1 MSEAT
6 HGGGRYPQLPALDA
20 PTAPRVR
27 RTAPTAMILV
37 QSVSRTITIAG
48 FPLSAWA
55 FALRIWAAM
64 MVALYAAFWLQ
75 LESASSAAVTVS
87 ILALQTRGQAYQK
100 ALYRVLATIV
110 GVVASFVIAGLFA
123 QSPGLFVIGFAGW
136 LGLCVYV
143 GGRLDGN
150 RAYSAVLTGY
160 TVALVAVTQIDSP
173 QNIFSAGINRGAAI
187 VVGIAALALISE
199 LFAAPN
205 LHTELSGKLIAAH
218 RRVRAFALAILRGES
233 ADPIQSA
240 NLLREITALHPNIT
254 ALVAESSGGRSRGA
268 AARSAAVALVA
279 EVSAAGAL
287 ASLPANSLPSL
298 RRVLGEALADGL
310 GNESRAL
317 QLRLQ
322 QLADVGYA
330 DPHDALFTRHA
341 LDLLIENRRA
351 QDAIE
356 DLQAGRRPPRRI
368 HAPIYRSRRA
378 AVRNGLR
385 AFLAVLI
392 SALLFSLGGWPFAS
406 LGVALVGLTIA
417 FSANTPN
424 PRAFAA
430 NIVIAMPI
438 AALLAGVTE
447 FLILDGV
454 DQFPLLAIGMAPVVL
469 AAALLMT
476 SPNQQLASIA
486 YLVLVF
492 FLVILSPANPQVYNP
507 ETYLFSSFM
516 AITSAILLFVLLWT
530 VLPTSDALRR
540 RWYLTSARA
549 EMRELLAGGRSR
561 RLDDEAL
568 FRDADRIRQLAALH
582 PIDDDGRR
590 DDLRE
595 ALDIFGRAAAVRR
608 VRTTLA
614 ELSARTS
621 GRLIGDGYST
631 LAGCD
636 SSDLRR
642 AAADLASTTAQLD
655 RDGQAA
661 ARAAGL
667 DLIWVAF
674 LIDATPFGLHQHR
687 STTS

>member
-6 HGGGRYPQLPALDA
+6 PSSGRYPPKSRAKRAA
-20 PTAPRVR
+20 PVAVT
-27 RTAPTAMILV
+27 LV

-48 FPLSAWA
+48 FPLSTWA

-75 LESASSAAVTVS
+75 LESASSAAVTVGV
-87 ILALQTRGQAYQK
+87 LALRTRGQVYHK
-100 ALYRVLATIV
+100 AVYRVLATIV
-110 GVVASFVIAGLFA
+110 GVVASFVIAGLFP
-123 QSPGLFVIGFAGW
+123 QSRGLFVIGFAGW

-143 GGRLDGN
+143 GGLLDGN
-150 RAYSAVLTGY
+150 RAYSAVLSGY

-173 QNIFSAGINRGAAI
+173 QNIFSAGVNRGAAI
-187 VVGIAALALISE
+187 VVGIAALALISDV
-199 LFAAPN
+199 FAAPN
-205 LHTELSGKLIAAH
+205 VHTGLSDKLIAAH
-218 RRVRAFALAILRGES
+218 RRVCAFALAILREET

-240 NLLREITALHPNIT
+240 NLLREITALHPDIT
-254 ALVAESSGGRSRGA
+254 ALVAESSSGWARAA

-287 ASLPANSLPSL
+287 ASLPANLPSL
-298 RRVLGEALADGL
+298 RSALGDALADGL

-330 DPHDALFTRHA
+330 DPHDALFARHA
-341 LDLLIENRRA
+341 LDLLIENRRT

-356 DLQAGRRPPRRI
+356 DLQASRHPQRRI
-368 HAPIYRSRRA
+368 RAPVYRSRRA
-378 AVRNGLR
+378 AARNGLR

-392 SALLFSLGGWPFAS
+392 SAILFCLGGWPFAS
-406 LGVALVGLTIA
+406 LGLALVGLTIA

-430 NIVIAMPI
+430 EAVIAMPI

-469 AAALLMT
+469 AGALLST
-476 SPNQQLASIA
+476 SPNQGLASTA
-486 YLVLVF
+486 YLALVF
-492 FLVILSPANPQVYNP
+492 FLVILAPANPQVYNP
-507 ETYLFSSFM
+507 ETYLFYSFM
-516 AITSAILLFVLLWT
+516 AITSVVLLFVLLWT

-540 RWYLTSARA
+540 RWYLTSAQA

-568 FRDADRIRQLAALH
+568 FRDADRIGQLAALQ
-582 PIDDDGRR
+582 PAADDERR
-590 DDLRE
+590 DDLRQ
-595 ALDIFGRAAAVRR
+595 ALEIFRRATAARR
-608 VRTTLA
+608 VRRTLA
-614 ELSARTS
+614 ELSTRTS
-621 GRLIGDGYST
+621 ARLIGDAYSA

-636 SSDLRR
+636 PLGLRS
-642 AAADLASTTAQLD
+642 AAADLATTGAQLD
-655 RDGQAA
+655 HDGQSAV
-661 ARAAGL
+661 RAASL
-667 DLIWVAF
+667 DLIWLAF
-674 LIDATPFGLHQHR
+674 LIDASTFGLDPNQR
-687 STTS
+687 TTS